1 MRWRGGGE
9 WVLVNFDKLKRKEL
23 FVNMSM
29 TIIITKLKT
38 IQWIMLQH
46 TITKRLEICIDV
58 NIEIS

>member
-1 MRWRGGGE
+1 MGGE
-9 WVLVNFDKLKRKEL
+9 GAGSVLVNFDKLKRKEL

-29 TIIITKLKT
+29 TIIIKKLKT

>member
-1 MRWRGGGE
+1 
-9 WVLVNFDKLKRKEL
+9 
-23 FVNMSM
+23 MSM